1 MLSPGVKHCIQHV
14 CQVECTEQVTQWQS
28 KTAANSWRLHVS
40 LMFAEKEQTEVVE
53 GSFDPTA
60 LFIFPE
66 RAAGPPFPLSR
77 PHWLLYRWHLCKCR
91 TRGAHVTR
99 RKHLSTSG
107 FNIILEAWPKESSPA
122 RFEQYSRTPS
132 FSADAICPH
141 SYVKTAVHKSTFILL
156 ANG

>member
-1 MLSPGVKHCIQHV
+1 MCFCTKPVTNNSIILNLYMTQKIQLWYNKAPIMLSPGVKHCTQHV

-107 FNIILEAWPKESSPA
+107 FNIILEA
-122 RFEQYSRTPS
+122 
-132 FSADAICPH
+132 
-141 SYVKTAVHKSTFILL
+141 
-156 ANG
+156 